1 MTHNNRIQ
9 DDDLRLLTAISD
21 KFKQAITAGETTSIE
36 TVLDEAPVR
45 LRDHLLSKV
54 LSIQLHHD
62 QR

>member
-36 TVLDEAPVR
+36 TVLVEMRVQPCLGIGR
-45 LRDHLLSKV
+45 LFGCTRL
-54 LSIQLHHD
+54 
-62 QR
+62 